1 MAIVSVLALVTALM
15 DPSAMGGETLAE
27 RGEPVV
33 VTVDGRQ
40 GPRHNSG
47 MMRPLTAA
55 LIVAGTLLAT
65 GVVATPA
72 QASSCGKTAYADG
85 TVGPSVCPDGGANE
99 AVAKAYAKAT
109 PAVMALD
116 HMSTRK
122 QIQAAVCKDRDA
134 GATGE
139 SLYDAIEY
147 QAADHDWRRS
157 IVNEVNRRLV
167 AGRYC

>member
-1 MAIVSVLALVTALM
+1 M
-15 DPSAMGGETLAE
+15 
-27 RGEPVV
+27 
-33 VTVDGRQ
+33 
-40 GPRHNSG
+40 
-47 MMRPLTAA
+47 
-55 LIVAGTLLAT
+55 
-65 GVVATPA
+65 
-72 QASSCGKTAYADG
+72 
-85 TVGPSVCPDGGANE
+85 CPDGGANE

-109 PAVMALD
+109 PAVMALG

-139 SLYDAIEY
+139 SLYDALEY